1 MKHVCS
7 LSCVP
12 DCVCACFSVCRIY
25 VHAYAHTC
33 VYVGACLCV
42 HLYACVHAE
51 EMPRGIWAKLLSGAL
66 AQVGHVP
73 GELTVVFF

>member
-1 MKHVCS
+1 M
-7 LSCVP
+7 
-12 DCVCACFSVCRIY
+12 
-25 VHAYAHTC
+25 HAYAHTC